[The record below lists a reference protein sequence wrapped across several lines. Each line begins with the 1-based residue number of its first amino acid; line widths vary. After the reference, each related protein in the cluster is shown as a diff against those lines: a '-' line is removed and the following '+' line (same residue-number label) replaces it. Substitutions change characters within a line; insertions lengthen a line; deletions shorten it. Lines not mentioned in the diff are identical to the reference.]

1 MSFSFLFS
9 KCVSGGTDF
18 SEFCS
23 SVMGVVFH
31 PNDNTLASCS
41 LDKSIKLWNLDT
53 GAELSTMSGHLLN
66 VSCLAFKPDDPNIL
80 VSGSFDKTLKI
91 WDLSRAACLST
102 VNVDSAV
109 RSVAY
114 SPSGDTVAVGCHRG
128 KVLLVDTLTGQ
139 VMLSLRGHNGR
150 DDCICHFDVLGRLVG
165 AVNPQCPVSGHSDW

>member
-53 GAELSTMSGHLLN
+53 GAELSTMSGHSQP
-66 VSCLAFKPDDPNIL
+66 VSCLAFKPDDSNIL
-80 VSGSFDKTLKI
+80 VTGSYDETLKM
-91 WDLSRAACLST
+91 WDLSASSCLST
-102 VNVDSAV
+102 V
-109 RSVAY
+109 
-114 SPSGDTVAVGCHRG
+114 
-128 KVLLVDTLTGQ
+128 
-139 VMLSLRGHNGR
+139 
-150 DDCICHFDVLGRLVG
+150 
-165 AVNPQCPVSGHSDW
+165 SGHSR

>member
-1 MSFSFLFS
+1 MHKQERKSYSLQCYNPDFTCQHYDEDGDEYYEQDPGCL
-9 KCVSGGTDF
+9 VSGH
-18 SEFCS
+18 S
-23 SVMGVVFH
+23 H
-31 PNDNTLASCS
+31 A
-41 LDKSIKLWNLDT
+41 
-53 GAELSTMSGHLLN
+53 
-66 VSCLAFKPDDPNIL
+66 VSCLSFKPDDPNIL